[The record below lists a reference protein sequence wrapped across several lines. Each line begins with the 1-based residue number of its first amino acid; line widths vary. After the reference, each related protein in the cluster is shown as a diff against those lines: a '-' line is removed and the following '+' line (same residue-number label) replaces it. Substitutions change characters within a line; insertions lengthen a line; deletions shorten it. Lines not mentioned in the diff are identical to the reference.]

1 MFVNSNGENIV
12 FNSKEKNNF
21 FCVNLAG
28 QTNPNDK
35 YRIMHNV
42 NKYFLYDSYV
52 FEYVISGKGYI
63 EYDEKRV
70 SVEAGDMYFLNKLQR
85 HIYYSDSADPYV
97 KIFIVISGA
106 LVDKLVEAYNI
117 KESVIVKKINIQPT
131 ILKIHDLLTK
141 PTIDYNQISIEIL
154 KLLSREELINIC
166 YKLYNDSL
174 TNEDNTKLSL
184 AELIKAHLDN
194 NIAGKINLEHLSREL
209 HISKS
214 HIERVFK
221 DSYGISPLKYFIN
234 RKVDYACAMLI
245 NTKYSVSKI
254 SEQLSFCD
262 DKYFSKCIK
271 RNTGLTPLQYRKQNR
286 KFK

>member
-1 MFVNSNGENIV
+1 MFINSNGENIV
-12 FNSKEKNNF
+12 FNSKEKNKF

-97 KIFIVISGA
+97 KIFIVISGDF
-106 LVDKLVEAYNI
+106 VDKLIEAYNI
-117 KESVIVKKINIQPT
+117 KESVIIKKINIQPT
-131 ILKIHDLLTK
+131 ILKIHQLLTEQ
-141 PTIDYNQISIEIL
+141 TVDYNQISIEVL
-154 KLLSREELINIC
+154 KLFQVL
-166 YKLYNDSL
+166 K
-174 TNEDNTKLSL
+174 DNPYSKGSTKLSL
-184 AELIKAHLDN
+184 AELVKAHLDN
-194 NIAGKINLEHLSREL
+194 NITGKINLESLSHEL

-245 NTKYSVSKI
+245 NTKYSVAKI

>member
-12 FNSKEKNNF
+12 FNSKEKNKF

-28 QTNPNDK
+28 KTNPNDK

-52 FEYVISGKGYI
+52 FEYVVSGKGYI

-70 SVEAGDMYFLNKLQR
+70 SVETGDMYFLNKLQR
-85 HIYYSDSADPYV
+85 HIYYSDSADPYT
-97 KIFIVISGA
+97 KIFIVISGD
-106 LVDKLVEAYNI
+106 LIDKLIEAYNV
-117 KESVIVKKINIQPT
+117 KESVIIKKINIQPT
-131 ILKIHDLLTK
+131 ILKIHELLTK
-141 PTIDYNQISIEIL
+141 QPVDYNEISIEVL
-154 KLLSREELINIC
+154 KLFQVL
-166 YKLYNDSL
+166 K
-174 TNEDNTKLSL
+174 DNPYSNNSTKLSL
-184 AELIKAHLDN
+184 AELVKAHLDS
-194 NIAGKINLEHLSREL
+194 NITGKINLSHEL

-221 DSYGISPLKYFIN
+221 DSFGISPLKYFIN

-245 NTKYSVSKI
+245 NTKYSVAKI